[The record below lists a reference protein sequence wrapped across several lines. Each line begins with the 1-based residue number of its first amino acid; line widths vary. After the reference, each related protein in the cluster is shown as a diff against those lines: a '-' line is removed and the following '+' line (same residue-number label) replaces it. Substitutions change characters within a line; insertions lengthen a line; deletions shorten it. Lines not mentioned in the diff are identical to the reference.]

1 MSENCKS
8 DEQQDDDNKEK
19 PTKCLTCYFDICML
33 TPFMA
38 KNCGG
43 PFKDREHHLAY
54 VQKEIVDKKE

>member
-1 MSENCKS
+1 
-8 DEQQDDDNKEK
+8 
-19 PTKCLTCYFDICML
+19 ML